1 MANSLQNG
9 WNLTSL
15 EDVSIY
21 AEDGQPTKVRWL
33 ESDEVEADRDEI
45 ASVLAAFCVRALWS
59 DSYAGEAESE
69 CVAPL
74 AQGLTWELRED
85 GFQYAEFVA
94 DDAKTALAEV
104 VSNVDRSNYP
114 DAEGTL
120 WIDVSVRCVETDEK
134 DSETVT
140 LDEDEPEC
148 SESEHNW
155 QQSHALFGGLEGNPG
170 CWGHGGGVI
179 ISEVCAHC
187 GCKRVTDTWAQRP
200 DTGEQGLRSV
210 SYEEEAF
217 TRDDLVEAGLAEE
230 ETEEE
235 GAA

>member
-15 EDVSIY
+15 ADVLIY
-21 AEDGQPTKVRWL
+21 ADDGVATKVRWL
-33 ESDEVEADRDEI
+33 ESDEVDADKGEI
-45 ASVLAAFCVRALWS
+45 ASVLAAFGVRASWP
-59 DSYAGEAESE
+59 DSFAGEAESE

-74 AQGLTWELRED
+74 TDGLTWELCE
-85 GFQYAEFVA
+85 GGYQYGVFVA
-94 DDAKTALAEV
+94 GDAATALAEA
-104 VSNVDRSNYP
+104 VSNVDRSNYSE
-114 DAEGTL
+114 ATGTI
-120 WIDVSVRCVETDEK
+120 WIDVSVRCVETDETE
-134 DSETVT
+134 SETVT

-148 SESEHNW
+148 SEPEHDW
-155 QQSHALFGGLEGNPG
+155 QQSHALFGGITGNPG

-179 ISEVCAHC
+179 ISEVCPHC

-217 TRDDLVEAGLAEE
+217 TRDELIEAGLVEDD
-230 ETEEE
+230 TEEE
-235 GAA
+235 ASA